1 MRPEWYTPPRYEY
14 IWCWWSSGHWESRLF
29 PTAAASS
36 SQQPHP
42 IQYQQRGLIASH
54 RIDPLIDHREISAQ
68 LPSLPLH
75 LVHQLEQQQQ
85 QTTTIII
92 KFINYNDNRTTAAAD
107 CRRFH
112 LESCKMHTIHITF
125 RYRYTDTLAAAIKIR
140 IEVNYLDSCVVSCF
154 YSFS

>member
-1 MRPEWYTPPRYEY
+1 MVLWPLGVASLSH
-14 IWCWWSSGHWESRLF
+14 SSSIVV
-29 PTAAASS
+29 TAATSNSIPAKGA
-36 SQQPHP
+36 H
-42 IQYQQRGLIASH
+42 RIASH

-85 QTTTIII
+85 QTTIII

-125 RYRYTDTLAAAIKIR
+125 RYRYRYTC
-140 IEVNYLDSCVVSCF
+140 SCD
-154 YSFS
+154 